1 MGAVLAYD
9 ICNMEVI
16 SIFTKICSH
25 SQLCSELQAHP
36 GVADGGEEA
45 HRAPPGNVPHGR
57 LQEGSCQD
65 REGGAQGDSTGEY
78 KIIL

>member
-16 SIFTKICSH
+16 SIFPICSH
-25 SQLCSELQAHP
+25 IQLCPELQAHP

-45 HRAPPGNVPHGR
+45 HRAPSGNIPHGR

-65 REGGAQGDSTGEY
+65 REGGAQGDGTGEY
-78 KIIL
+78 ETIL